1 MKVKFTQ
8 GTIIENLRSKKYPNL
23 RCKGV
28 VISARCDLEQKKIPL
43 FHCLIALPIEDWIFE
58 VLFKDI
64 IGEKKKEVFGKIK
77 QYAQKKDLDYETLME
92 LGIDKSEQI
101 LRKSAEE
108 NKKDKVEVEK
118 EIASWKELDMINSSY
133 VEKEEK
139 RNYLHDNAKR
149 LVEKKLQQLY
159 NSIYPKFVFVPRK
172 AYSDSDSSVDGLVI
186 DLQDIVQMDIDI
198 KEDILEYKYDFSTY
212 SGNYKKEINKIFF
225 FEDKDDFVIA
235 DSIIKSPWI
244 EYVLQQFAYSFIRIG
259 VDNAN
264 EYEAKEYCDNILE
277 GL

>member
-1 MKVKFTQ
+1 MKWDERMKVKFTQ

-77 QYAQKKDLDYETLME
+77 QYAQKKDMDYETLME

-133 VEKEEK
+133 VEKE
-139 RNYLHDNAKR
+139 LP
-149 LVEKKLQQLY
+149 V
-159 NSIYPKFVFVPRK
+159 
-172 AYSDSDSSVDGLVI
+172 
-186 DLQDIVQMDIDI
+186 
-198 KEDILEYKYDFSTY
+198 
-212 SGNYKKEINKIFF
+212 
-225 FEDKDDFVIA
+225 
-235 DSIIKSPWI
+235 
-244 EYVLQQFAYSFIRIG
+244 
-259 VDNAN
+259 
-264 EYEAKEYCDNILE
+264 
-277 GL
+277 